1 MTSKGKFYRSLEL
14 PGNGFGIDVVDTQE
28 LLDEAGMELKVIM
41 KKWKLG
47 DSLVKVEDWYTKWF
61 GEEDDE
67 E

>member
-1 MTSKGKFYRSLEL
+1 MTSKGKLYDLEQAHGSYF
-14 PGNGFGIDVVDTQE
+14 PFDVDVDIIDKSRR
-28 LLDEAGMELKVIM
+28 ELKAIM